1 MRVMGRGRIF
11 RTVGL
16 VVLTILAVLGV
27 STLVVRDQIT
37 RHRRDLFS
45 RSARQRL
52 AALGFISGTKASV
65 DLVRLLRDFVAS
77 EPHALLRRRAE
88 QIIERMEAQLERGTP
103 TTAEIAG

>member
-1 MRVMGRGRIF
+1 MRIMGRGRTF
-11 RTVGL
+11 RTISL
-16 VVLTILAVLGV
+16 VLLTILAVLGV

-52 AALGFISGTKASV
+52 AALGFISGSKASV

-77 EPHALLRRRAE
+77 EPYALLRRRAE
-88 QIIERMEAQLERGTP
+88 QIIERMEAQLEAGAPARAG
-103 TTAEIAG
+103 IAG

>member
-1 MRVMGRGRIF
+1 MRIMGRGRTF
-11 RTVGL
+11 RTISL
-16 VVLTILAVLGV
+16 VLLTILAVLGV

-52 AALGFISGTKASV
+52 AALGFIAGSKASV

-77 EPHALLRRRAE
+77 EPHGLLRRRAE
-88 QIIERMEAQLERGTP
+88 QIIERMEAQLVRGAP
-103 TTAEIAG
+103 ARAGIAG